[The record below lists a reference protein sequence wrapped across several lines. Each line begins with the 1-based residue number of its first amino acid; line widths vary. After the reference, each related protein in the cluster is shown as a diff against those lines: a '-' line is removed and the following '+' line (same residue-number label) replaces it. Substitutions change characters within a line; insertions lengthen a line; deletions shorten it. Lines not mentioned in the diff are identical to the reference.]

1 MLSILVPTYN
11 YAVDTLILH
20 LSRELENLKTPI
32 EIIVLDD
39 ASTDHDVLLKN
50 ASVEHLC
57 SYIKLPK
64 NLGRTHARNHL
75 AKAANYENLL
85 FLDADVLP
93 LEENFIATYLKHL
106 GERKITLG
114 GIVYCDKVEKKYSL
128 RWKYG
133 KSREARSLPERKKN
147 PFSSIISMAFLID
160 KSSFLKLNLTDKN
173 QYGLDTLFSY
183 LIKKNNVEVNHI
195 DNPII
200 HNGLESNEVYLK
212 KTLEGLRT
220 LSELEKSKK
229 IPTNFRPIQNLG
241 NKINALKLETLF
253 FKSFEVIEKRILQN
267 LRSSNPSL
275 RLFDIF
281 RLYHFLKARDENA

>member
-11 YAVDTLILH
+11 NAVDTLILH
-20 LSRELENLKTPI
+20 LFKELENLQTPI

-39 ASTDHDVLLKN
+39 ASTDQDVLQKN

-57 SYIKLPK
+57 TYVQLPN

-75 AKAANYENLL
+75 AKAAKYENLL

-93 LEENFIATYLKHL
+93 LKENFIATYLKHL
-106 GERKITLG
+106 GKEKITLG
-114 GIVYCDKVEKKYSL
+114 GIAYCDKVEKEYSL

-133 KSREARSLPERKKN
+133 KSREARPLSERKKN

-183 LIKKNNVEVNHI
+183 LIKNHDIEVNHI

-200 HNGLESNEVYLK
+200 HNGLESNDLYLK

-229 IPTNFRPIQNLG
+229 IPINFRPIQKLG
-241 NKINALKLETLF
+241 NKINALKLEILF
-253 FKSFEVIEKRILQN
+253 FKSFEVIEKPILKN
-267 LRSSNPSL
+267 LRSSDPSL

-281 RLYHFLKARDENA
+281 RLYHFLKARAKNA